1 MYRSESRLSSDDLQL
16 YRQSNA
22 FSAATTISSFV
33 AAGRL
38 KASAC
43 VERCIGG
50 GFVQCYSLSNA
61 MEPGGR
67 VTSKKCMHAHNICTY
82 RTQQRLVF
90 FFSDFPDSTFL
101 GHLLGLGLA
110 LKKDSTHPSRHGSKA
125 KQASLYRHPQA
136 LSAPILQTVW
146 QSGRLVYLRPL
157 WHG

>member
-1 MYRSESRLSSDDLQL
+1 VSHPR
-16 YRQSNA
+16 NA
-22 FSAATTISSFV
+22 
-33 AAGRL
+33 
-38 KASAC
+38 
-43 VERCIGG
+43 
-50 GFVQCYSLSNA
+50 
-61 MEPGGR
+61 
-67 VTSKKCMHAHNICTY
+67 CMHIIFVHTEPSKD
-82 RTQQRLVF
+82 LSF